1 MTMKVHFEKA
11 LKRLEQTLA
20 ENAERTQTAVNAAV
34 KAMEMDDENLA
45 ESVVDGDSAID
56 LAENAIEEQC
66 LDILALYQ
74 PVAADLRRVITI
86 LKANGEIE
94 RAGDLAVNIANRVA
108 DAHRYK
114 SVVAWNFAQ
123 MGSLATMMFTD
134 SLAALS
140 KGDVTLARNILA
152 RDDELDALHKE
163 SYARATT
170 GILSS
175 PNAAGYY
182 LDALTVSRCLE
193 RLGDIATNIAE
204 DVIYLETAEIVRHE
218 PYKG

>member
-11 LKRLEQTLA
+11 LARLEQILT
-20 ENAERTQTAVNAAV
+20 ENAERTQTAVEAAV
-34 KAMEMDDENLA
+34 KAMQSDNNELA
-45 ESVVDGDSAID
+45 NAVIQGDSAID
-56 LAENAIEEQC
+56 LAENAIEELC

-94 RAGDLAVNIANRVA
+94 RAGDLAVNIANRVE
-108 DAHRYK
+108 DAHTYK
-114 SVVAWNFAQ
+114 SVVAWDFSQ
-123 MGSLATMMFTD
+123 MATLAVTMFTD
-134 SLAALS
+134 SLCALA

-152 RDDELDALHKE
+152 RDDELDELHKE
-163 SYARATT
+163 SYSRATN

-175 PNAAGYY
+175 PSAAGYY

-218 PYKG
+218 PPSA